1 MSRMQLHWCS
11 IDVERFLDLPLFA
24 GVKRQIYHRLAL
36 GEVIPEEIERVV
48 YLDMD
53 VLALRCISELWTIE
67 LNGNPIAA
75 VQDMAIP
82 RVSSPLGLGEFE
94 ALGLSPDTP
103 YFNNGLL
110 ARIDHR

>member
-53 VLALRCISELWTIE
+53 VLGPPLYFRIVDDRVAWKPHRRRAGHGHS
-67 LNGNPIAA
+67 
-75 VQDMAIP
+75 P
-82 RVSSPLGLGEFE
+82 RVLSSGAG
-94 ALGLSPDTP
+94 
-103 YFNNGLL
+103 
-110 ARIDHR
+110 